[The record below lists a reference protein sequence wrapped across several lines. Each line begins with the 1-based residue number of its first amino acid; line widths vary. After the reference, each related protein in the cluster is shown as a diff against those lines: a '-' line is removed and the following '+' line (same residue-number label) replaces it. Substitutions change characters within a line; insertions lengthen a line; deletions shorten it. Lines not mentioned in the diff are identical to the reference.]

1 MISESAGNQ
10 RSIAMRI
17 YVPSTPRVIQKPVNP
32 FTESKEPRT
41 IGSALHEL
49 LPELFRS
56 SRLSVQALLAQPVVH
71 GVIVQMSTPL
81 AELVQV
87 AAYPDG
93 FLHVTL
99 NFGAS

>member
-1 MISESAGNQ
+1 MTKAPNFLTVAG
-10 RSIAMRI
+10 
-17 YVPSTPRVIQKPVNP
+17 
-32 FTESKEPRT
+32 ELRT

-56 SRLSVQALLAQPVVH
+56 SRLSVQTVMAQPVVH

-93 FLHVTL
+93 FLHITL
-99 NFGAS
+99 NFGTS